1 MNTSRQLRRSESNR
15 MIGGVC
21 AGVADF
27 LGVDTAVVRVLTAV
41 GALFSLGTVALIY
54 LVMWV
59 LVPQAT
65 TDWQR

>member
-1 MNTSRQLRRSESNR
+1 MNTSRQLRRSDTNV

-27 LGVDTAVVRVLTAV
+27 LGVDTAIVRVVTAV
-41 GALFSLGTVALIY
+41 AALFSLGTVALIY
-54 LVMWV
+54 IVMWI
-59 LVPQAT
+59 LVPRAA